1 MFWKRKPKRPP
12 KPHSAPASTGDYKRP
27 TAAEEERTETLKI
40 LLGETDLALEEDLGP
55 GSDPHGNTAR
65 LSVNRLRSK

>member
-1 MFWKRKPKRPP
+1 MFWKRKPKHPP
-12 KPHSAPASTGDYKRP
+12 KPHSAPASTGAHKRP

-40 LLGETDLALEEDLGP
+40 LLGETDLELEKDLES
-55 GSDPHGNTAR
+55 GSDPHDNTAR